1 MINML
6 NSGRLKAALMT
17 TAAVIVT
24 SMAAPALAQTG
35 EGSGQAA
42 RDEGF
47 ALDEVV
53 VTARRREERLQD
65 VPVAVTA
72 ISGAEIQRASIT
84 RTDELA
90 KLTPGFSVTPAAFGA
105 GQLAPTIRSQRQPLP
120 QAVFDQSVTT
130 YFAEVVQARPTG
142 LNNAFFDIANVQV
155 LKGPQGTLFGRNSTG
170 GALLITPQTPGETFG
185 GYGRLTLGNYSQ
197 RAFEG
202 AVNLPLSEAVQVRV
216 AGRIARRD
224 GYVNSLSTFN
234 DIDNEKTE
242 AGRVSIRFAP
252 PDSRFS
258 TTAVF
263 DYLHENDAG
272 GAAFRTYTVTPGGL
286 TARFFPA
293 IADLAA
299 LNTHDF
305 FTTTA
310 STPENSVRV
319 RSYGASVIS
328 EYKLTDN
335 LAIKNIYG
343 YRRVKSFLYF
353 DLDGSRFPVVD
364 GTDALESQQASDEL
378 QLVGTAFDGNLD
390 FILGGYYFRETAND
404 PQTTVVLGAPQSNTL
419 HARNRSK
426 SVFGQA
432 TYRIPAVKGLSVTL
446 GGRETWDERYMNG
459 SSYQGIFTGTCR
471 MLTADVGGLPR
482 NPCFG
487 EASVDFRKFT
497 YTASVEYKPTDD
509 VLVYIAN
516 RKGYRAGGIPA
527 QPKIPSEFTP
537 FRPEVVKDIE
547 VGLKATWR
555 LAGLVGRTNI
565 AAYTTK
571 YTDVQRSF
579 SGLED
584 GVLKA
589 RIVNAADARV
599 KGFEIEQMIRP
610 IRSLEINLAY
620 GLSDAKYKTFILPNG
635 LDYSDSP
642 FSGAPKHT
650 LSGSIRW
657 ELPINPE
664 AGQIA
669 LQLNGAYRSKTIAY
683 DVISWNLATQSVI
696 PNMVVR
702 EYHTYDAR
710 LDWNDIDGRKGLGV
724 SFWIKNLT
732 NEKYYTS
739 LSLDPALGIQAGTLG
754 APRTFGVDMSYAF

>member
-1 MINML
+1 LISSTMRGPL
-6 NSGRLKAALMT
+6 RTALLTTAALM
-17 TAAVIVT
+17 AAGL
-24 SMAAPALAQTG
+24 SAPAFAQGAAP
-35 EGSGQAA
+35 GSDAA
-42 RDEGF
+42 SD
-47 ALDEVV
+47 LDEVV

-72 ISGAEIQRASIT
+72 LSAQDIQRANIT

-120 QAVFDQSVTT
+120 QTTFDQSVTT

-170 GALLITPQTPGETFG
+170 GALLITPAAPAEDFG
-185 GYGRLTLGNYSQ
+185 GYARVTLGTYKQ
-197 RAFEG
+197 R
-202 AVNLPLSEAVQVRV
+202 NLEAAINMPLSEDLQVRV
-216 AGRIARRD
+216 AGRIGRRD
-224 GYVNSLSTFN
+224 GYTTSISTGI

-242 AGRVSIRFAP
+242 AGRVSIRYAP
-252 PDSRFS
+252 ADSRFS

-286 TARFFPA
+286 AARFFPA

-299 LNTHDF
+299 VNADGFHSTS
-305 FTTTA
+305 A
-310 STPENSVRV
+310 STPESAIRI

-328 EYKLTDN
+328 EFELADN
-335 LAIKNIYG
+335 LKIKNIYG

-353 DLDGSRFPVVD
+353 DLDGSRFPIVD
-364 GTDALESQQASDEL
+364 GTDALESQQYSDEL
-378 QLVGTAFDGNLD
+378 QLVGTALDGALD
-390 FILGGYYFRETAND
+390 FIVGGYFFRETAND
-404 PQTTVVLGAPQSNTL
+404 PQVTYVLGAPQSNTL
-419 HARNRSK
+419 HARNKSK
-426 SVFGQA
+426 SVFGQL

-446 GGRETWDERYMNG
+446 GGRETWDDRYMNG
-459 SSYQGIFTGTCR
+459 SSFQGIFTGTCR
-471 MLTADVGGLPR
+471 MLTADVGGLPK

-487 EASVDFRKFT
+487 QASADFKKFT

-509 VLVYIAN
+509 ILVYLAH

-547 VGLKATWR
+547 AGLKATYR
-555 LAGLVGRTNI
+555 FGGMVGRTNI
-565 AAYTTK
+565 AAYTVK
-571 YTDVQRSF
+571 YSDVQRSF
-579 SGLED
+579 SGLEN

-599 KGFEIEQMIRP
+599 KGVEIEQMFRP

-635 LDYSDSP
+635 LDYSKSP

-650 LSGSIRW
+650 LNASVRW
-657 ELPINPE
+657 DLPIE
-664 AGQIA
+664 SELGQFA
-669 LQLNGAYRSKTIAY
+669 VQVNGAYRSKTIAY
-683 DVISWNLATQSVI
+683 DVISWNLATQSVQ
-696 PNMVVR
+696 PTMVIR

-710 LDWNDIDGRKGLGV
+710 LDWTDMMGRQGLTGSLWV
-724 SFWIKNLT
+724 KNLT
-732 NEKYYTS
+732 DEAYYTS

-754 APRTFGVDMSYAF
+754 APRTYGVELNYAF

>member
-6 NSGRLKAALMT
+6 SSYTVKRALLAT
-17 TAAVIVT
+17 VAIVT
-24 SMAAPALAQTG
+24 VGSAAPAIAQDAPDA
-35 EGSGQAA
+35 GSSVAI
-42 RDEGF
+42 
-47 ALDEVV
+47 DEVV

-72 ISGAEIQRASIT
+72 LSGADIQRASIT

-120 QAVFDQSVTT
+120 QTTFDQSVTT

-142 LNNAFFDIANVQV
+142 LNSAFFDIANVQV
-155 LKGPQGTLFGRNSTG
+155 LKGPQGTLFGRNATG
-170 GALLITPQTPGETFG
+170 GALLITPQAPGEAFG

-197 RAFEG
+197 RAFEA
-202 AVNLPLSEAVQVRV
+202 AVNMPLSEAVQVRV

-224 GYVNSLSTFN
+224 GYVNSISTFN

-242 AGRVSIRFAP
+242 AARLSVRYAP

-263 DYLHENDAG
+263 DYLHQNDAG

-286 TARFFPA
+286 AARFFPA

-299 LNTHDF
+299 VNAQDF
-305 FTTTA
+305 FTTSA
-310 STPENSVRV
+310 STPESAIRV

-328 EYKLTDN
+328 EYELTDT
-335 LAIKNIYG
+335 LKIKNIYG

-353 DLDGSRFPVVD
+353 DLDGSRFPIVD
-364 GTDALESQQASDEL
+364 GTDALESQQYSDEL
-378 QLVGTAFDGNLD
+378 QLVGTALDGSLD
-390 FILGGYYFRETAND
+390 FIIGGYFFRETAND

-426 SVFGQA
+426 SVFGQV
-432 TYRIPAVKGLSVTL
+432 TYRVPAVQGLSVTL
-446 GGRETWDERYMNG
+446 GGRETWDDRYMNG
-459 SSYQGIFTGTCR
+459 SSFQGVFTGTCR
-471 MLTADVGGLPR
+471 MLTANVGGLPR

-487 EASVDFRKFT
+487 EASVDFKKFT
-497 YTASVEYKPTDD
+497 YTASLEYKPTDD
-509 VLVYIAN
+509 ILVYLAH

-547 VGLKATWR
+547 AGLKATYR
-555 LAGLVGRTNI
+555 FGGMVGRTNI
-565 AAYTTK
+565 AAYTVK
-571 YTDVQRSF
+571 YSDVQRSF
-579 SGLED
+579 SGLEN
-584 GVLKA
+584 GVLQA

-599 KGFEIEQMIRP
+599 KGFEIEQMLRP
-610 IRSLEINLAY
+610 IRSVEINIAY

-635 LDYSDSP
+635 LDYSNSP

-650 LSGSIRW
+650 LSGSLRW
-657 ELPINPE
+657 ELPVNSE
-664 AGQIA
+664 AGNFA

-683 DVISWNLATQSVI
+683 DVISWSLATQSVV
-696 PNMVVR
+696 PTMVVR

-710 LDWNDIDGRKGLGV
+710 LDWTDVGGREGLGV
-724 SFWIKNLT
+724 SFWVKNLT

-754 APRTFGVDMSYAF
+754 APRTYGVDLSYSF

>member
-1 MINML
+1 MRGPL
-6 NSGRLKAALMT
+6 RTALLTTAALM
-17 TAAVIVT
+17 AAGL
-24 SMAAPALAQTG
+24 SAPAFAQG
-35 EGSGQAA
+35 AASGSDAA
-42 RDEGF
+42 SD
-47 ALDEVV
+47 LDEVV

-72 ISGAEIQRASIT
+72 LSAQDMQRASIT

-120 QAVFDQSVTT
+120 QTTFDQSVTT

-170 GALLITPQTPGETFG
+170 GALLITPAAPTEAFG
-185 GYGRLTLGNYSQ
+185 GYARVTLGTYKQ
-197 RAFEG
+197 R
-202 AVNLPLSEAVQVRV
+202 NLEAAINMPLSEDLQVRV
-216 AGRIARRD
+216 AGRIGRRD
-224 GYVNSLSTFN
+224 GYTTSISTGI

-242 AGRVSIRFAP
+242 AGRVSIRYAP
-252 PDSRFS
+252 ADSRFS

-286 TARFFPA
+286 AARFFPA

-299 LNTHDF
+299 VNADGFHSTS
-305 FTTTA
+305 A
-310 STPENSVRV
+310 STPESAIRI

-328 EYKLTDN
+328 EFELADN
-335 LAIKNIYG
+335 LKIKNIYG

-353 DLDGSRFPVVD
+353 DLDGSRFPIVD
-364 GTDALESQQASDEL
+364 GTDALESQQYSDEL
-378 QLVGTAFDGNLD
+378 QLVGTALDGALD
-390 FILGGYYFRETAND
+390 FIVGGYFFRETAND
-404 PQTTVVLGAPQSNTL
+404 PQVTYVLGAPQSNTL
-419 HARNRSK
+419 HARNKSK
-426 SVFGQA
+426 SVFGQL

-446 GGRETWDERYMNG
+446 GGRETWDDRYMNG
-459 SSYQGIFTGTCR
+459 SSFQGIFTGTCR
-471 MLTADVGGLPR
+471 MLTADVGGLPK

-487 EASVDFRKFT
+487 QASADFKKFT

-509 VLVYIAN
+509 ILVYLAH

-547 VGLKATWR
+547 AGLKATYR
-555 LAGLVGRTNI
+555 FGGMVGRTNI
-565 AAYTTK
+565 AAYTVK
-571 YTDVQRSF
+571 YSDVQRSF
-579 SGLED
+579 SGLEN

-599 KGFEIEQMIRP
+599 KGVEIEQMFRP

-635 LDYSDSP
+635 LDYSKSP

-650 LSGSIRW
+650 LNASVRW
-657 ELPINPE
+657 DLPIE
-664 AGQIA
+664 SELGQFA
-669 LQLNGAYRSKTIAY
+669 VQVNGAYRSKTIAY
-683 DVISWNLATQSVI
+683 DVISWNLATQSVQ
-696 PNMVVR
+696 PTMVIR

-710 LDWNDIDGRKGLGV
+710 LDWTDMMGRQGLTGSLWV
-724 SFWIKNLT
+724 KNLT
-732 NEKYYTS
+732 DEAYYTS

-754 APRTFGVDMSYAF
+754 APRTYGVELNYAF

>member
-1 MINML
+1 LISSTMRGPL
-6 NSGRLKAALMT
+6 RTALLTTAALM
-17 TAAVIVT
+17 AAGL
-24 SMAAPALAQTG
+24 SAPAFAQG
-35 EGSGQAA
+35 AASGSDAA
-42 RDEGF
+42 SD
-47 ALDEVV
+47 LDEVV

-72 ISGAEIQRASIT
+72 LSAQDMQRASIT

-120 QAVFDQSVTT
+120 QTTFDQSVTT

-170 GALLITPQTPGETFG
+170 GALLITPAAPTEDFG
-185 GYGRLTLGNYSQ
+185 GYARVTLGTYKQ
-197 RAFEG
+197 R
-202 AVNLPLSEAVQVRV
+202 NLEAAINMPLSEDLQVRV
-216 AGRIARRD
+216 AGRIGRRD
-224 GYVNSLSTFN
+224 GYTTSISTGI

-242 AGRVSIRFAP
+242 AARLSIRYAP

-286 TARFFPA
+286 AARFFPA

-299 LNTHDF
+299 VNADGFHSTS
-305 FTTTA
+305 A
-310 STPENSVRV
+310 STPESAIRI

-328 EYKLTDN
+328 EFELADN
-335 LAIKNIYG
+335 LKIKNIYG

-353 DLDGSRFPVVD
+353 DLDGSRFPIVD
-364 GTDALESQQASDEL
+364 GTDALESQQYSDEL
-378 QLVGTAFDGNLD
+378 QLVGTALDGALD
-390 FILGGYYFRETAND
+390 FIVGGYFFRETAND
-404 PQTTVVLGAPQSNTL
+404 PQVTYVLGAPQSNTL
-419 HARNRSK
+419 HARNKSK
-426 SVFGQA
+426 SVFGQL

-446 GGRETWDERYMNG
+446 GGRETWDDRYMNG
-459 SSYQGIFTGTCR
+459 SSFQGIFTGTCR
-471 MLTADVGGLPR
+471 MLTADVGGLPK

-487 EASVDFRKFT
+487 QASADFKKFT

-509 VLVYIAN
+509 ILVYLAH

-547 VGLKATWR
+547 AGLKATYR
-555 LAGLVGRTNI
+555 FGGMVGRTNI
-565 AAYTTK
+565 AAYTVK
-571 YTDVQRSF
+571 YSDVQRSF
-579 SGLED
+579 SGLEN

-599 KGFEIEQMIRP
+599 KGVEIEQMFRP

-635 LDYSDSP
+635 LDYSKSP

-650 LSGSIRW
+650 LNASVRW
-657 ELPINPE
+657 DLPIE
-664 AGQIA
+664 SELGQFA
-669 LQLNGAYRSKTIAY
+669 VQVNGAYRSKTIAY
-683 DVISWNLATQSVI
+683 DVISWNLATQSVQ
-696 PNMVVR
+696 PTMVIR

-710 LDWNDIDGRKGLGV
+710 LDWTDMMGRQGLTGSLWV
-724 SFWIKNLT
+724 KNLT
-732 NEKYYTS
+732 DEAYYTS

-754 APRTFGVDMSYAF
+754 APRTYGVELNYAF